1 MHILFF
7 LKWSSILNFL
17 AYMCTLLHT
26 CAHVRRKILSAH
38 LGAALA
44 IDTSGDDATS
54 IAGTLATREETFKA
68 DMHQRVAIADDADG
82 TGGARL
88 DTNHHSLIG
97 QETMTLA
104 TECLETFLQT
114 MADRLRHPEMQG

>member
-1 MHILFF
+1 ME
-7 LKWSSILNFL
+7 KWSSILNFL

-38 LGAALA
+38 LGATLA
-44 IDTSGDDATS
+44 IDAGRDDATS

-88 DTNHHSLIG
+88 DTNHHSLG
-97 QETMTLA
+97 
-104 TECLETFLQT
+104 
-114 MADRLRHPEMQG
+114 DRKP

>member
-1 MHILFF
+1 ME
-7 LKWSSILNFL
+7 KWSSILNFL

-38 LGAALA
+38 LSTTLA
-44 IDTSGDDATS
+44 IDTSRDDATS

-88 DTNHHSLIG
+88 DTNHHSLVG
-97 QETMTLA
+97 EKTMTLA
-104 TECLETFLQT
+104 TESLEAFLQT
-114 MADRLRHPEMQG
+114 VADALGHPEMER

>member
-1 MHILFF
+1 MG
-7 LKWSSILNFL
+7 KWSSILNFL

-38 LGAALA
+38 LGATLA
-44 IDTSGDDATS
+44 IDTGRDDATS
-54 IAGTLATREETFKA
+54 IAGTLTTREEAFKT
-68 DMHQRVAIADDADG
+68 DVHQGFSIADNTDG
-82 TGGARL
+82 TAGTRL
-88 DTNHHSLIG
+88 DTNHHGLIG
-97 QETMTLA
+97 QEAMTLA